1 MNYFKFVPIIK
12 NVLRDYYLQ
21 VDDEAVE
28 DILFEG
34 NDMLLKL
41 KDGKGIRVRVDK
53 KVKQRIIEEE
63 KVK

>member
-1 MNYFKFVPIIK
+1 MDYFKFAPIIK
-12 NVLRDYYLQ
+12 NVLRNYYLR

-53 KVKQRIIEEE
+53 KVK
-63 KVK
+63 

>member
-1 MNYFKFVPIIK
+1 MDYFKFAPIIK
-12 NVLRDYYLQ
+12 NVLRDYHLQ

-41 KDGKGIRVRVDK
+41 KDGKGIRVRIDK
-53 KVKQRIIEEE
+53 KVK
-63 KVK
+63 

>member
-1 MNYFKFVPIIK
+1 MDYFKFTPIIK

-53 KVKQRIIEEE
+53 KVKQGIIEKGEY
-63 KVK
+63 

>member
-1 MNYFKFVPIIK
+1 MNYFKFAPIIK

-21 VDDEAVE
+21 VNDEAVE

-53 KVKQRIIEEE
+53 KVKQGIIE
-63 KVK
+63 KRRG

>member
-1 MNYFKFVPIIK
+1 MDYFKFASMIK
-12 NVLRDYYLQ
+12 NVLRNYYLQ

-34 NDMLLKL
+34 NDMLLQL

-53 KVKQRIIEEE
+53 NVKQRIMEE
-63 KVK
+63 V

>member
-1 MNYFKFVPIIK
+1 MDYFKFAPIIK
-12 NVLRDYYLQ
+12 NVLRDYYLR

-28 DILFEG
+28 GIFFEG

-53 KVKQRIIEEE
+53 KVKQGIVE
-63 KVK
+63 KRGG

>member
-1 MNYFKFVPIIK
+1 MDYFKFAPIIK
-12 NVLRDYYLQ
+12 NVLKDYYLR

-53 KVKQRIIEEE
+53 KVKQGIIE
-63 KVK
+63 KRGG

>member
-1 MNYFKFVPIIK
+1 MNYFKFAPIIK

-21 VDDEAVE
+21 VNDEAIE
-28 DILFEG
+28 DIFFEG

-53 KVKQRIIEEE
+53 KVKQGIIE
-63 KVK
+63 KRGG

>member
-1 MNYFKFVPIIK
+1 MDYFKFTPIIK
-12 NVLRDYYLQ
+12 NVLRDYYLR

-53 KVKQRIIEEE
+53 KVKQGIIE
-63 KVK
+63 KGD